1 MTSRKS
7 WTPWLW
13 LSPALLLLGVFLIYP
28 TLDTVRR
35 SFLDAR
41 SRNFAGLDNF
51 RFLVDNPAP
60 LVAATHA
67 AVLNN
72 LLWLP
77 VFTGLTVGL
86 GLAIAFL
93 AGRVRYE
100 AVVMSAVFVPMA
112 ISFLAA
118 SVIWRFMYEF
128 NPAIGT
134 LNAALTG
141 LGRDATAWLQNTG
154 SPWSWLTSA
163 GPGSLPA
170 PFQLNNFAL

>member
-1 MTSRKS
+1 
-7 WTPWLW
+7 
-13 LSPALLLLGVFLIYP
+13 
-28 TLDTVRR
+28 
-35 SFLDAR
+35 
-41 SRNFAGLDNF
+41 
-51 RFLVDNPAP
+51 FLVDNPAP
-60 LVAATHA
+60 LVADTHA

-86 GLAIAFL
+86 GLAIAIL

-100 AVVMSAVFVPMA
+100 AVVKSAVFVPMA
-112 ISFLAA
+112 ISFVAA

-170 PFQLNNFAL
+170 PFQLNNFALILVAGWTWTGFAVVVLSAGLKGISADLVEAAR